1 MSQILLLPLL
11 VYGAVFLLAIPIG
24 LYMARVFEGRLG
36 LPAWLRRLESLL
48 DTGPQNW
55 KQYAF
60 SFMAFNVLTFV
71 VGFAVLA
78 LQPYLPLNP
87 DGKKMLAVS
96 PGRRDRTNR
105 PMACAKYSGVEA
117 LVA

>member
-1 MSQILLLPLL
+1 MTWSNSASAPSE
-11 VYGAVFLLAIPIG
+11 VKPCSVSVFSVWVRVAGSPSRGSSISRCGSPSTWLRCASSSLASCS
-24 LYMARVFEGRLG
+24 RLG
-36 LPAWLRRLESLL
+36 
-48 DTGPQNW
+48 T
-55 KQYAF
+55 
-60 SFMAFNVLTFV
+60 
-71 VGFAVLA
+71 
-78 LQPYLPLNP
+78 